1 METAIQSDVTVAP
14 RILPDRDP
22 LMRRV
27 IGCAIEVHR
36 NLGPGLLESA
46 YARCLAYELL
56 DCGIRFREQVPVP
69 VTYKRVRLECGYR
82 LDLLVDDRIIIEIK
96 CVEKVI
102 KLHRAQLLTYMR
114 LTEVEEGFILNFNAP
129 RLIDG
134 ISRVRLP
141 AHLEH
146 NQ

>member
-1 METAIQSDVTVAP
+1 METAVNVGAAFAP

-27 IGCAIEVHR
+27 KGCAIEVHR

-56 DCGIRFREQVPVP
+56 DSGIRFREQVPVP

-129 RLIDG
+129 RLVDG
-134 ISRVRLP
+134 ISRVRLS
-141 AHLEH
+141 AQFQQ
-146 NQ
+146 ND